1 MPSLASRYL
10 IAVVVADDHCLVSFH
25 VTASA
30 EVAVRLWEIRVA
42 ENYEGIEQQVM
53 TIFQELM
60 AGQKG
65 GAEQREWSSNW
76 ISLPVAHA

>member
-10 IAVVVADDHCLVSFH
+10 IAAAAVDDHCLVSSH

-30 EVAVRLWEIRVA
+30 EVAVRLWEIQVA
-42 ENYEGIEQQVM
+42 ENYEGIEQRVM

-60 AGQKG
+60 GGQKG

-76 ISLPVAHA
+76 ISLLVAHA